1 MEEVQELLVLVVLIE
16 LMDLVFLRVDKV
28 ALEVKMELMDIGQE
42 IIIKMG
48 LNQMVEPM
56 VEVVE
61 VDILLLKLGQLLA
74 MVLVEQLELFGVQVD
89 HSLLQI
95 QQTLNS
101 INR

>member
-16 LMDLVFLRVDKV
+16 LMDLVFLRVEKV

-61 VDILLLKLGQLLA
+61 VDILLLKLGQLLV

-89 HSLLQI
+89 HSPLQI